1 MAAHTDGDAHV
12 VGLFAYG
19 ENAGTGEAW
28 GANLIGASYSGYAA
42 VGVEVNGVNRSPAEA
57 NVHGVYIANG
67 GTAPTKAGLTIE
79 TSLMEPAGKPRYA
92 IFIAGSSDS
101 NPQTPASI
109 AGIHIDPVDTG
120 VALEVAQG
128 EKILLAHDGSAYL
141 YYDGIRIRFVRNG
154 VVRGSW

>member
-28 GANLIGASYSGYAA
+28 GANLIGASYTGYAA
-42 VGVEVNGVNRSPAEA
+42 VGVEVNGVNRSPTEA

-79 TSLMEPAGKPRYA
+79 TSLAEPAGQPRYA
-92 IFIAGSSDS
+92 IFLAGPSDE
-101 NPQTPASI
+101 NPTAPASD
-109 AGIHIDPVDTG
+109 AGIHIDPIVSG
-120 VALEVAQG
+120 VAIQVAQG
-128 EKILLAHDGSAYL
+128 NKIALSHDGSAYL
-141 YYDGIRIRFVRNG
+141 YYDGARIRFVRNG